1 MRRSDVS
8 NSGDLD
14 MKEFVTYLQR
24 HEQQLHIEF
33 SKLDQNQDGKICVA
47 EVVNGFKKMGVIIT
61 ENEAA
66 ALLNR

>member
-1 MRRSDVS
+1 MS

-14 MKEFVTYLQR
+14 MQEFVTYLQK
-24 HEQQLHIEF
+24 HEQQLHIVF
-33 SKLDQNQDGKICVA
+33 SKLDQNQDGKICVD
-47 EVVNGFKKMGVIIT
+47 EVVDGFKKMGIVIT